1 MKSDISDPR
10 NRNTSHC
17 NLPENEMQALKELK
31 KLQRDRQIIIKP
43 CDKGAGII
51 ILPFDEYL
59 RSCYEHLMSE
69 QSLGK
74 PYYSQVHDI
83 ALDKLKVN
91 LTNVINEALEQNII
105 TSHEY
110 AGMNPEG
117 KGAGRFYCN
126 YKVHKEHDHK
136 SAPPVRPITSQSGS
150 VCEGIATYVE
160 HHIKHMATEH
170 DSYIQ
175 DTPDFLR
182 IIQKVNRGPKL
193 GENTLLVTMDVDGLY
208 TNIKHDNG
216 LKTLEEKLNKRK
228 TNEPPTN
235 FIIKLMKIILNEN
248 KFEFHDALFKQ
259 NIGASMGSKPIP
271 HYANVFMAMIDDLI
285 KNLDIAEAL
294 ALIKRFLDDYFML
307 FKEST
312 KSLHALHY
320 AKKGELNF

>member
-1 MKSDISDPR
+1 
-10 NRNTSHC
+10 
-17 NLPENEMQALKELK
+17 
-31 KLQRDRQIIIKP
+31 
-43 CDKGAGII
+43 
-51 ILPFDEYL
+51 
-59 RSCYEHLMSE
+59 MSE

-74 PYYSQVHDI
+74 PYYSPVQDI

-91 LTNVINEALEQNII
+91 LTNVIYEALEQNIM
-105 TSHEY
+105 TSNEY

-117 KGAGRFYCN
+117 MGAGRFYCN

-216 LKTLEEKLNKRK
+216 
-228 TNEPPTN
+228 
-235 FIIKLMKIILNEN
+235 
-248 KFEFHDALFKQ
+248 
-259 NIGASMGSKPIP
+259 
-271 HYANVFMAMIDDLI
+271 
-285 KNLDIAEAL
+285 
-294 ALIKRFLDDYFML
+294 
-307 FKEST
+307 
-312 KSLHALHY
+312 
-320 AKKGELNF
+320 